1 MHAVVF
7 ANKPVAEHANKDCSW
22 FSMDATF
29 KIVPKEARL
38 LSPRGS
44 QVCYVS
50 IINDQITLA
59 LLLTKTLMITNFPGS
74 QHFGRLPGNS
84 RHSLHDRHDR
94 QESRSTKKCSTWS
107 SSTSPLST
115 QNKWW
120 RTSKAASER
129 HSSQDFPWLGS
140 MAVGEIKICSY
151 DFKC

>member
-94 QESRSTKKCSTWS
+94 QESRSLQKSVR
-107 SSTSPLST
+107 PD
-115 QNKWW
+115 Q
-120 RTSKAASER
+120 AALPR
-129 HSSQDFPWLGS
+129 FQPKTNDDGLRRQPQKDIH
-140 MAVGEIKICSY
+140 IKISHGSALWLSVR
-151 DFKC
+151 